1 MGIRQEWANRL
12 TKQGITA
19 PTPIQIQAI
28 PAALAGRDAVLQAQT
43 GTGKTLAFLLPILQR
58 IDPEQPQAQA
68 LIVAPTRELALQI
81 TAEAK
86 KLTNPAPDGS
96 GGIHVLAAYGGQD
109 VEKQIR
115 KLQGACQL
123 VIGTPGRL
131 TDHLRRG
138 TFDGSGIRTLVL
150 DEADQM
156 LHMGFFPEVEDVIAH
171 TPTSRQTLLCSATM
185 PEPVRA
191 LAARFMRSP
200 LDLRV
205 EAEQVTVKDISQLVV
220 ETTDR
225 AKQETLF
232 RLLDEH
238 RPYQAVIFCRT
249 KRRAQTLYEALKA
262 KGYDAD
268 ELHGDLTQAVREQVM
283 KRFRQANVQLL
294 VATDLAARG
303 LDVEGITHV
312 FNYDIPHDAE
322 SYIHRIGRTGRA
334 GGAGWAITLAAPRD
348 ASYLA
353 LIEQGIRMK
362 LRRQSRGGP
371 SGGRSESGRGESE
384 RGESGRGSARRGS
397 DRGAGARRA
406 PDAGPERRR
415 AGGHAGGRQGARR
428 GQEEGR
434 GERTQRPNPAR
445 AGAGAERPADRRR
458 KAAEGRAQAER
469 GKGGRGA
476 AQAARGRRGHAPVTA
491 GGGKRGSSVAGQ
503 RAGRNAAPGPGK
515 KGKAPRGR
523 K

>member
-1 MGIRQEWANRL
+1 MSLGIRQEWANRL
-12 TKQGITA
+12 TKQGIAA
-19 PTPIQIQAI
+19 PTPIQMQAI

-58 IDPEQPQAQA
+58 IDPEQPRAQA

-86 KLTNPAPDGS
+86 KLTDSAPDGA

-138 TFDGSGIRTLVL
+138 TFDGSGIRMLVL

-156 LHMGFFPEVEDVIAH
+156 LHMGFLPEVEDVIAH
-171 TPTSRQTLLCSATM
+171 TPSSRQTLLCSATM

-205 EAEQVTVKDISQLVV
+205 EAEQVTVKEIRQMVV

-225 AKQETLF
+225 AKQDTLF

-249 KRRAQTLYEALKA
+249 KRRAQKLYEALKA

-283 KRFRQANVQLL
+283 KRFRQARVQLL

-348 ASYLA
+348 ESYLA

-362 LRRQSRGGP
+362 LRRQSRDGASAGRGGN
-371 SGGRSESGRGESE
+371 GLGESGPG
-384 RGESGRGSARRGS
+384 GRGSARHGS
-397 DRGAGARRA
+397 GRSAGARA
-406 PDAGPERRR
+406 MAEAGPERRR
-415 AGGHAGGRQGARR
+415 AGGDAGGRQGARR
-428 GQEEGR
+428 GQDAGR
-434 GERTQRPNPAR
+434 GERTRRPNPACE
-445 AGAGAERPADRRR
+445 GAGRERPADHRRPDSR
-458 KAAEGRAQAER
+458 GRTER
-469 GKGGRGA
+469 GPGRGA
-476 AQAARGRRGHAPVTA
+476 SQAARREHVPAAA
-491 GGGKRGSSVAGQ
+491 GGRQRGASASGQ
-503 RAGRNAAPGPGK
+503 RSGRNAAPGPGK
-515 KGKAPRGR
+515 RGKAPRRR

>member
-19 PTPIQIQAI
+19 PTPIQMQAI

-58 IDPEQPQAQA
+58 IDPGQPQAQA

-86 KLTNPAPDGS
+86 KLTDSAPDGS

-138 TFDGSGIRTLVL
+138 TFDGSGIRILVL

-156 LHMGFFPEVEDVIAH
+156 LHMGFLPEVEDVIAH
-171 TPTSRQTLLCSATM
+171 TPSSRQTLLCSATM

-200 LDLRV
+200 LDIRV
-205 EAEQVTVKDISQLVV
+205 EAEQVTVKDIRQFVV

-283 KRFRQANVQLL
+283 KRFRRANVQLL

-348 ASYLA
+348 ESYLA

-362 LRRQSRGGP
+362 LHRQSRGGP
-371 SGGRSESGRGESE
+371 SGGRSENE
-384 RGESGRGSARRGS
+384 RGESGRGAARRGS
-397 DRGAGARRA
+397 ERGIGARRA
-406 PDAGPERRR
+406 ADAGPERRR
-415 AGGHAGGRQGARR
+415 AGGGTGGRPGARR

-469 GKGGRGA
+469 GTGGRGA
-476 AQAARGRRGHAPVTA
+476 AQAARGRRGHAPITA
-491 GGGKRGSSVAGQ
+491 GGGKRGSSAAGQ

>member
-19 PTPIQIQAI
+19 PTPIQMQAI

-58 IDPEQPQAQA
+58 IDPGQPQAQA

-86 KLTNPAPDGS
+86 KLTDSAPDGS

-138 TFDGSGIRTLVL
+138 TFDGSGIRILVL

-156 LHMGFFPEVEDVIAH
+156 LHMGFLPEVEDVIAH
-171 TPTSRQTLLCSATM
+171 TPSSRQTLLCSATM

-200 LDLRV
+200 LDIRV

-249 KRRAQTLYEALKA
+249 KRRAQKLYEALKA

-283 KRFRQANVQLL
+283 KRFRRANVQLL

-348 ASYLA
+348 ESYLA

-371 SGGRSESGRGESE
+371 SAGRGESE
-384 RGESGRGSARRGS
+384 RGESGREAARRGS
-397 DRGAGARRA
+397 ERGAGARRA
-406 PDAGPERRR
+406 ADAGPQRRR
-415 AGGHAGGRQGARR
+415 AGGGPGGRPGARR

-434 GERTQRPNPAR
+434 SERTQRPNPAR

-458 KAAEGRAQAER
+458 KAADGRAQAER
-469 GKGGRGA
+469 GQGGRGA
-476 AQAARGRRGHAPVTA
+476 AQTARRGHAPVTA
-491 GGGKRGSSVAGQ
+491 GGGKRGSSAAGQ
-503 RAGRNAAPGPGK
+503 RSGRKAAPGVGK
-515 KGKAPRGR
+515 KGKAPRRR

>member
-1 MGIRQEWANRL
+1 M
-12 TKQGITA
+12 
-19 PTPIQIQAI
+19 QAI

-86 KLTNPAPDGS
+86 KLTDSAPDGG

-138 TFDGSGIRTLVL
+138 TFDGSGIRMLVL

-156 LHMGFFPEVEDVIAH
+156 LHMGFLPEVEDVISH
-171 TPTSRQTLLCSATM
+171 TPASRQTLLCSATM

-205 EAEQVTVKDISQLVV
+205 EAEQVTVKEIRQMVV

-249 KRRAQTLYEALKA
+249 KRRAQKLYEALKA

-283 KRFRQANVQLL
+283 KRFRQAKVQLL

-312 FNYDIPHDAE
+312 FNYDIPNDAE

-348 ASYLA
+348 ESYLA
-353 LIEQGIRMK
+353 LIERGIRMK
-362 LRRQSRGGP
+362 LRRQSRDGA
-371 SGGRSESGRGESE
+371 SVGRSGYERGGNE
-384 RGESGRGSARRGS
+384 RGESGRGAARHGS
-397 DRGAGARRA
+397 GRGASTRGTAE
-406 PDAGPERRR
+406 AGPERRR
-415 AGGHAGGRQGARR
+415 AGGGKSGRQAARR
-428 GQEEGR
+428 GQDEGR
-434 GERTQRPNPAR
+434 GERTRRPNPAR
-445 AGAGAERPADRRR
+445 AGAGSDLRR
-458 KAAEGRAQAER
+458 AGRARAER
-469 GKGGRGA
+469 GKGGGA
-476 AQAARGRRGHAPVTA
+476 AQAARRGHAPAAA
-491 GGGKRGSSVAGQ
+491 GGRQRGSSAAGP
-503 RAGRNAAPGPGK
+503 RSGRNAAPGPGK
-515 KGKAPRGR
+515 KGKAPRRR

>member
-58 IDPEQPQAQA
+58 IDPEQPRAQA

-86 KLTNPAPDGS
+86 KLTNSAPDGS

-138 TFDGSGIRTLVL
+138 TFDGSGIRMLVL

-156 LHMGFFPEVEDVIAH
+156 LHMGFLPEVEDVIAH

-371 SGGRSESGRGESE
+371 SGGRS
-384 RGESGRGSARRGS
+384 

-406 PDAGPERRR
+406 ADAGPERRR
-415 AGGHAGGRQGARR
+415 AGGHAGGRQGAPR

-445 AGAGAERPADRRR
+445 AGAGTERPADRRR
-458 KAAEGRAQAER
+458 KAADGRAQAER

-476 AQAARGRRGHAPVTA
+476 AQAARGRRGHAAVTA
-491 GGGKRGSSVAGQ
+491 GGGKRGSSAAGQ
-503 RAGRNAAPGPGK
+503 RSGRNAAPGPGK